1 MEEQEITIQETPEK
15 QSFWEKLAVV
25 IKSKV
30 FLINVG
36 ISLLVVV
43 LIFMSTFYGLN
54 LLTHHGESLSVPDF
68 RGMSIKQVKKVAADH
83 DLKIKVIDSVY
94 NAPGKIGSVAAQIP
108 PPDFKVK
115 EGRTILLTI
124 KIKPKKIKMPDLTN
138 ISLIQAK
145 ADMEIYGFKIGKISY
160 KPDVAT
166 DDVLEQW
173 YQGKP
178 IEPGT
183 PIETGAT
190 IDLVLGLGDEGQI
203 STVPYLIGKT
213 KQEAENLCFQNS
225 YEIGVL
231 LYDES
236 IISHTDSLNAKVW
249 KQSPDPDSRLTVGSQ
264 IDLWLTVDINKLET
278 NN

>member
-1 MEEQEITIQETPEK
+1 MEEQEITTQETPEK
-15 QSFWEKLAVV
+15 QSFWKKLITA
-25 IKSKV
+25 IKSRV
-30 FLINVG
+30 FLINFG
-36 ISLLVVV
+36 ISLLVVA
-43 LIFMSTFYGLN
+43 LIFMGTFYWLD

-68 RGMSIKQVKKVAADH
+68 KGMSIEQVKKVAADH
-83 DLKIKVIDSVY
+83 DLKIKIIDSVY
-94 NAPGKIGSVAAQIP
+94 NAPGKIGSVAAQTP

-115 EGRTILLTI
+115 EGRTVLLTI

-145 ADMEIYGFKIGKISY
+145 ADMEIYGFKVGKISY

-173 YQGKP
+173 YRGKP

-183 PIETGAT
+183 PIEVGAT

-213 KQEAENLCFQNS
+213 KQEAESLCVANN

-236 IISHTDSLNAKVW
+236 IISHADSLNAKVW
-249 KQSPDPDSRLTVGSQ
+249 KQSPEPDSRLTIGSQ